1 MTGSRGARVRVGQ
14 GQTFTGKPVERVGT
28 VVRTPTPLGWKDAQG
43 RPMFRATV
51 KFPGDGGTYDLD
63 VSEVLS

>member
-1 MTGSRGARVRVGQ
+1 MTVTRGARVRVVH
-14 GQTFTGKPVERVGT
+14 GQTFNGKPVERIGT
-28 VVRTPTPLGWKDAQG
+28 VVRTPAPLGFKDAQG

-63 VSEVLS
+63 VSEVVS